1 MRSLLLMSIL
11 ALLGVAS
18 QRVAF
23 AQPGET
29 ADHSLAAFGGHL
41 LGTDRGEWV
50 GKLTFQDANGNLVAL
65 INENVHG
72 IVKNSEGIFVFTGLA
87 HMSLNEGEI
96 FAVTRTPDGK
106 LTASSVG
113 YLPGAPSRVRQR
125 EPGGATSF
133 LVYSGFRGD
142 QRLFNCYQLIG
153 KVVSRGQDCLPPE

>member
-1 MRSLLLMSIL
+1 MRSVLLVTML

-18 QRVAF
+18 HRVAF
-23 AQPGET
+23 AQAGET
-29 ADHSLAAFGGHL
+29 ADNSLAAFSGHL

-50 GKLTFQDANGNLVAL
+50 GKLMFQDAHGNLVTL
-65 INENVHG
+65 LNENVHG

-87 HMSLNEGEI
+87 HMSLNDGEI
-96 FAVTRTPDGK
+96 FTVARTPDGK
-106 LTASSVG
+106 LTTSSLG
-113 YLPGAPSRVRQR
+113 HLPGAPSRVRQR